1 MKQQRLLPDR
11 WRLYWTS
18 DRIPGVH
25 CGDIVDRA
33 TAEAW
38 VDEMNRE
45 TRGMGCFIGVSQ
57 LKRNTPPPRRR
68 NHDRL

>member
-45 TRGMGCFIGVSQ
+45 TRGMGLFHWCEPVEEEHPAPQ
-57 LKRNTPPPRRR
+57 EPQP
-68 NHDRL
+68 